1 MKPDPVHPII
11 EAPHECWIGQFHYH
25 VGLDGTEPYIDMDLH
40 RDGVVRRLRFWSP
53 NSLIIEEGF
62 PSPTS
67 GMEIRDISARGWE
80 RCGVQVADFEA
91 SNGKITFWARDVVD
105 RDALDAS

>member
-1 MKPDPVHPII
+1 MKPDPVHSII
-11 EAPHECWIGQFHYH
+11 ETPHECRIGLFHYH

-53 NSLIIEEGF
+53 DSLKIEEGF
-62 PSPTS
+62 PNPTH
-67 GMEIRDISARGWE
+67 GMEIRDIRARGWE
-80 RCGVQVADFEA
+80 RRGVQVADFEA
-91 SNGKITFWARDVVD
+91 SFGAITFWARGVVD